1 MSSHSP
7 SLDLPLAELLRPQ
20 KLTDFVG
27 QSSLLGKNSPLKK
40 AFTTGQLHSM
50 IFWGPPGVG
59 KTTLARLLAQT
70 GGRNF
75 YELSATTAGKAQ
87 LQEIIAKEAK
97 LVNSLEN
104 LLCGAPVIFLD
115 EIHRFN
121 KAQQD
126 YLLPLVESGKIILI
140 GATTENPSFTI
151 NNALLSRCRVYVF
164 APLGESAQA
173 ALIKKVLA
181 WYQQKKPQLKISQ
194 SAVSWL
200 INYAGGDAR
209 RLLNIMQQ
217 TFFATASFKLSALKD
232 NVQHLGRYDRQ
243 GEEHYNCISAFIK
256 SMRASDP
263 DATLYYL
270 ARMLAAGEQAEFIAR
285 RMIIFASEDIGL
297 AVPTAMVVANQ
308 TYQAVI
314 NVGLPEAQI
323 NLAAGA
329 LYLALCKKSR
339 RAYEAYVAAQA
350 DVNAYPDLE
359 IPLFLRNGV
368 SKLMRQVGYAK
379 GYNYYNREKKSY
391 LPTKLKG
398 RKYLPKS

>member
-1 MSSHSP
+1 MSSNSP

-87 LQEIIAKEAK
+87 LQKIIVKEAK

-164 APLGESAQA
+164 APLGESDQA
-173 ALIKKVLA
+173 ALIKKVLV

-194 SAVSWL
+194 QAVSWL

-217 TFFATASFKLSALKD
+217 TFFATASFKLSLMAA
-232 NVQHLGRYDRQ
+232 VTGR
-243 GEEHYNCISAFIK
+243 I
-256 SMRASDP
+256 
-263 DATLYYL
+263 
-270 ARMLAAGEQAEFIAR
+270 
-285 RMIIFASEDIGL
+285 
-297 AVPTAMVVANQ
+297 
-308 TYQAVI
+308 
-314 NVGLPEAQI
+314 
-323 NLAAGA
+323 
-329 LYLALCKKSR
+329 
-339 RAYEAYVAAQA
+339 
-350 DVNAYPDLE
+350 
-359 IPLFLRNGV
+359 
-368 SKLMRQVGYAK
+368 LMRVLGVMA
-379 GYNYYNREKKSY
+379 S
-391 LPTKLKG
+391 T
-398 RKYLPKS
+398 S